1 MPFSFQVLI
10 SSFYVTVNRR
20 LRILRQT
27 IESQGFFRAIFLYFD
42 LRSYYIIIRHSMSW
56 VFSFLT
62 QISFLKWWWFP
73 RLWLRHMSVTTS
85 STSKTCSLRGR
96 WGKSMLVHKKSTVYK
111 TQSQFLLGWPA
122 SLRHLRR
129 LTLMKS
135 SCNFSFGANW
145 EVVPEQQGCKTMAI
159 QNKFR
164 TKLKMP
170 YATLWSILVP
180 LFYFNIVLL
189 KRNGSS
195 SAFLKIIL

>member
-129 LTLMKS
+129 LTDEIKLQFLIWGELRGCSRAARMQNHGNS
-135 SCNFSFGANW
+135 
-145 EVVPEQQGCKTMAI
+145 EQI
-159 QNKFR
+159 QNKA
-164 TKLKMP
+164 KDALCHPMV
-170 YATLWSILVP
+170 Y
-180 LFYFNIVLL
+180 
-189 KRNGSS
+189 SS
-195 SAFLKIIL
+195 SLILF